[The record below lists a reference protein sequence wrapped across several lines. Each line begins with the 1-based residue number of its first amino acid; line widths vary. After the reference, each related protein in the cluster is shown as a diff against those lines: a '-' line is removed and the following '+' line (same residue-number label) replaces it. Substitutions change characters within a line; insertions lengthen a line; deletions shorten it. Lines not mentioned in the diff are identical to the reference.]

1 MEKPKN
7 EREEQ
12 GKREAPDPVLKMFEA
27 VAEFGTVEEE
37 VKDIVVVLVLGPPS
51 PELLVILDPS

>member
-1 MEKPKN
+1 M
-7 EREEQ
+7 
-12 GKREAPDPVLKMFEA
+12 LKMFEA

-37 VKDIVVVLVLGPPS
+37 VKDIAVVLVLGPPS